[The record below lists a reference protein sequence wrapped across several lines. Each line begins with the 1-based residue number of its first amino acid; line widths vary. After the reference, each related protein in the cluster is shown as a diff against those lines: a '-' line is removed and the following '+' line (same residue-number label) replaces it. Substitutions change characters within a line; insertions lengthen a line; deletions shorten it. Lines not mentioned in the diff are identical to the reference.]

1 MLFRTKVL
9 GLLATSVV
17 GWLQTPPV
25 LGQQETNR
33 ASPASRAPD
42 LYRVKFATTA
52 GDFTVEVHRDWAP
65 LGADRCYNLV
75 SNKFFNNETFFR
87 VVPNF
92 IVQFGLSGD
101 PAVNHAWENTRIV
114 DDPVTQHNTRGT
126 LAFAA
131 AGPNTRTTQLFI
143 NLGDNT
149 RLDALGFAPFATVTE
164 GMDSVDKIYSG
175 YGQQPDQGGIIG
187 QGDAYLTKSFPN
199 LTRII
204 SASIILPEA
213 APPAPTGES
222 LPADA
227 GPPHPNLPVTSP
239 IYTIEGEPFEDA
251 YFDWDSTILRKDAV
265 EALTKDADSIKKVLA
280 KSPRAVFMVG
290 GFADEGASAEWKLAQ
305 AYRIASAAESY
316 LVKLGVPADGL
327 QVISYGKERPQC
339 TEATAACWQRNRRAH
354 ITLKQ

>member
-1 MLFRTKVL
+1 MLFRTTVL
-9 GLLATSVV
+9 GLLVTSLV
-17 GWLQTPPV
+17 GWLQAPLV
-25 LGQQETNR
+25 LGQQETDR
-33 ASPASRAPD
+33 PALPSRAPD

-75 SNKFFNNETFFR
+75 SDKFFNNETFFR

-101 PAVNHAWENTRIV
+101 PAVNRAWENTRMV

-126 LAFAA
+126 MVFAA
-131 AGPNTRTTQLFI
+131 AGPNTRTTQFFI

-164 GMDSVDKIYSG
+164 GMESVDKIYSV
-175 YGQQPDQGGIIG
+175 YGQQPDQGSIIA
-187 QGDAYLTKSFPN
+187 QGDVYLKKGFPN

-204 SASIILPEA
+204 SANIILPEA

-222 LPADA
+222 LSVDA
-227 GPPHPNLPVTSP
+227 GPPHPNLPVTGP

-251 YFDWDSTILRKDAV
+251 YFDWDRTTLRKDAV
-265 EALTKDADSIKKVLA
+265 EALTRDADSIKKVLA
-280 KSPRAVFMVG
+280 KNPQAVFFVG
-290 GFADEGASAEWKLAQ
+290 GFADEGSSAEWKLAQ
-305 AYRIASAAESY
+305 AYRIASAAEGY
-316 LVKLGVPADGL
+316 LVKLGVPADRL
-327 QVISYGKERPQC
+327 VVLSYGKERPQC
-339 TEATAACWQRNRRAH
+339 TEATAVCWQRNRRAH
-354 ITLKQ
+354 IVLRQ